1 MNLKD
6 LIFGGGVKSGG
17 DGGTYRDSI
26 QAWLPITKY
35 HRWSCHYKG
44 WPICEDT

>member
-17 DGGTYRDSI
+17 DGGTYRDRI
-26 QAWLPITKY
+26 QTWLAIKN
-35 HRWSCHYKG
+35 
-44 WPICEDT
+44 II

>member
-26 QAWLPITKY
+26 STDAVCLSGG
-35 HRWSCHYKG
+35 H
-44 WPICEDT
+44 